1 MGILPGV
8 VLPWQKL
15 KSNRKSNKSTFNNI
29 KKLFRFENRG
39 FDEKNKYS
47 QHLQIKYLPRNK
59 YNVRVKN
66 NTIPESIENKFE
78 VIYHHH
84 PTRHSKTTTMN
95 LTYILS
101 LPSLQYLH
109 VEHVSRIALQIKIQ
123 KQ

>member
-29 KKLFRFENRG
+29 KKLFRFGNRG

-78 VIYHHH
+78 IIYHHH
-84 PTRHSKTTTMN
+84 PTRHSKNNYNEPNIYFKSTKFT
-95 LTYILS
+95 IS
-101 LPSLQYLH
+101 
-109 VEHVSRIALQIKIQ
+109 SRGTCL
-123 KQ
+123 